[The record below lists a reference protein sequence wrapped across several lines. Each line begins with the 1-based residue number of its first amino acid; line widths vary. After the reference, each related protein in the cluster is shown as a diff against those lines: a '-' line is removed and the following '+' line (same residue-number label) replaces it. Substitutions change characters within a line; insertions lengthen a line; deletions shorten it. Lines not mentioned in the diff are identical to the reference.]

1 MVKLNRCGAGLPPC
15 RRASARR
22 AEIRC
27 SALASL
33 LLLCL
38 SSPATAQNPEPH
50 EFKIRAKQTTIS
62 AEEIVRGFEA
72 PALTDYTL
80 GRGDEITIGVW
91 NHPEL
96 SGHHIIGPDGKITL
110 PVAGVISLV
119 DLSREDAQRAI
130 ADAFSKFYS
139 SLSVTVQVDKYTSF
153 RIFVLG
159 RVGAPGALQFEAQPT
174 LLDVIT
180 RAASLPIGGIGA
192 DKTGLIR
199 CAIIRGRDR
208 IVWVDLKVLLNQGNL
223 AMNIRLARNDIVYI
237 PDAGDQLVYVL
248 GEVQHPGAFRLTP
261 DMSFLDAFS
270 QAGGMTEDASQNQI
284 EVVRPT
290 SGGEREI
297 TLKELLAAPR
307 SVNYALEDG
316 DIIYVRKR
324 NLAKFGYLL
333 QKASSLAAFAVVGS
347 VATK

>member
-1 MVKLNRCGAGLPPC
+1 MVKVTPAPFLLLFFA
-15 RRASARR
+15 
-22 AEIRC
+22 
-27 SALASL
+27 ALAAPQTPAPP
-33 LLLCL
+33 
-38 SSPATAQNPEPH
+38 SPPH

-62 AEEIVRGFEA
+62 AEEIVRAFEA
-72 PALTDYTL
+72 PQLTDYTL
-80 GRGDEITIGVW
+80 GLGDEITIGVW

-96 SGHHIIGPDGKITL
+96 SGHQIIGPDGKVTL

-130 ADAFSKFYS
+130 AAAFSKFYS

-159 RVGAPGALQFEAQPT
+159 RVGSPGALQFEAQPT

-199 CAIIRGRDR
+199 CAIIRGRDQ

-270 QAGGMTEDASQNQI
+270 QAGGMTEDAAQNQI

-324 NLAKFGYLL
+324 NIAKFGYVL
-333 QKASSLAAFAVVGS
+333 QKAASLAAFAVVGS
-347 VATK
+347 VATH